1 MMRLSRI
8 GLLLVA
14 FSVLTV
20 TATVCAECAWVL
32 WTEVIQADSGQ
43 RKLSVT
49 DTFDTKEQC
58 ATRLEY
64 STALIERGLGGRMV
78 GNMVVVS
85 SKDGKPSL
93 MFNYHCLP
101 DTVDPRGEKGAR

>member
-1 MMRLSRI
+1 MRLSRT
-8 GLLLVA
+8 GPLLVT
-14 FSVLTV
+14 FSLLIW
-20 TATVCAECAWVL
+20 TATTYAECAWVL
-32 WTEVIQADSGQ
+32 WTEVIQADGGQ

>member
-1 MMRLSRI
+1 MIRRAS
-8 GLLLVA
+8 LLGA
-14 FSVLTV
+14 FYLLAWAT
-20 TATVCAECAWVL
+20 TASAECAWVL

-43 RKLSVT
+43 RKLSAT

>member
-1 MMRLSRI
+1 MARRA
-8 GLLLVA
+8 LLLA
-14 FSVLTV
+14 AYSLLAWAT
-20 TATVCAECAWVL
+20 TASAECAWVL

-85 SKDGKPSL
+85 SKDGKTSL

-101 DTVDPRGEKGAR
+101 DTVDPRGDKGAR